1 MTGMGN
7 LLPPKLPP
15 LNSVT
20 GSFDQN
26 SNSLTTSIYSPHNKT
41 IDNNMRPRMLSQR
54 SLTTNSMLTSSL
66 TDAQRMSLS
75 AENYENSDNNNYFTD
90 NIHENSLLTSQEDSL
105 HTINNTV
112 NNTNSNTAL
121 TTNNR
126 ESPSNKMKS
135 NSNKQNKSPT
145 HIPFASHIA
154 SIKASSHNNS
164 IGNSNSNSKPSS
176 ARSHR
181 GQDFTQ
187 YDDASMSSV
196 EDNIERR
203 SSFAPYIT
211 DELTLLV
218 SKPMALPFESKNCLV
233 QVYISKTYDENIYL
247 KVITSGMSPQMLC
260 ERPLQIDKAYE
271 VVNTVGHSSHLIHGS
286 DNEDLATLSA
296 LLINMFQEADDDGSG
311 KLKYCCCSCYYG
323 SRCHN
328 VLFIIYKV
336 YIISF
341 FYLYFSCIFMSFIF
355 TSFYS
360 HTHTHTLFL
369 LTIFDYITLFFIIF
383 I

>member
-75 AENYENSDNNNYFTD
+75 AGIYENSDNNNYFSD
-90 NIHENSLLTSQEDSL
+90 NIHENSLLTSQEGSL
-105 HTINNTV
+105 HTINNT
-112 NNTNSNTAL
+112 NTTSNHSNITI
-121 TTNNR
+121 TTNNK
-126 ESPSNKMKS
+126 ESPSSKMKS
-135 NSNKQNKSPT
+135 NSSKQNKSPT

-233 QVYISKTYDENIYL
+233 QVYVSKTYDENIYL

-311 KLKYCCCSCYYG
+311 KLKYCCCSCYYS
-323 SRCHN
+323 SRCYN

-336 YIISF
+336 
-341 FYLYFSCIFMSFIF
+341 
-355 TSFYS
+355 
-360 HTHTHTLFL
+360 
-369 LTIFDYITLFFIIF
+369 
-383 I
+383 